1 MARSLGID
9 LGTAN
14 TIICVKGKGIVLR
27 EPSFVAIDSRSRRLC
42 AAGIAAKQMCGTTPG
57 EITAFRPIKDGVIAD
72 FRITADMLEY
82 FFRKIG
88 VKSVFNRPN
97 VVVSI
102 PYSITEV
109 EKRAVEDA
117 ALDAGAKSVAL
128 IEEPIAAAIG
138 TGLRVGEAR
147 GCMII
152 DIGGGTTEVAVMSLG
167 GIVVSNFIK
176 IGGDQFDAAIVS
188 YMKRKHNVTIGEATA
203 EALKKNIGS
212 VHSSAD
218 RGAMEVKGRNLMTGL
233 PAIIKVN
240 SWEIREALAEPLEKI
255 IECIRLTLETTPPEL
270 SGDIF
275 DIGIMLTGG
284 SALLGGF
291 DTLISKVTG
300 TRVMTAKR
308 PLDSVAVGIG
318 RVIESENA
326 YREFVD
332 FRLR

>member
-27 EPSFVAIDSRSRRLC
+27 EPSVVAIESKSRRLV
-42 AAGIAAKQMCGTTPG
+42 AAGIAAKQMTGKTPG
-57 EITAFRPIKDGVIAD
+57 DIMAFRPIKDGVIAD
-72 FRITADMLEY
+72 YRITADMLEY
-82 FFRKIG
+82 FFHKIG
-88 VKSVFNRPN
+88 VRSVFNRPN

-102 PYSITEV
+102 PYGITEV

-138 TGLRVGEAR
+138 TGLRVHEAR

-152 DIGGGTTEVAVMSLG
+152 DIGGGTCEVAVMSLG
-167 GIVVSNFIK
+167 GIVVSNMVK
-176 IGGDQFDAAIVS
+176 IGGDQLDAAIVS
-188 YMKRKHNVTIGEATA
+188 YVKRRHNVVIGDATA
-203 EALKKNIGS
+203 EMLKKSIGS
-212 VHSSAD
+212 VHNSVD
-218 RGAMEVKGRNLMTGL
+218 RGMMEIKGRNLMTGL
-233 PAIIKVN
+233 PAIIKIN
-240 SWEIREALAEPLEKI
+240 SWEIRDALAEPLEKI
-255 IECIRLTLETTPPEL
+255 IECIRTTLEATPPEL

-284 SALLGGF
+284 SAQLGGF
-291 DTLISKVTG
+291 DTLISQITG
-300 TRVMTAKR
+300 TRVMVAKR

-318 RVIESENA
+318 RVIEKSDT
-326 YREFVD
+326 YKQFID
-332 FRLR
+332 FRAR